1 MGFKLKKKN
10 TGESGAAHSSNAF
23 LTKIQT
29 QVEDFARLFGDS
41 SKSKPFIYGAAL
53 SLILSV
59 ILLLFL
65 FYSVPRHNELTRS
78 LGELRLLSHRRALLK
93 T

>member
-41 SKSKPFIYGAAL
+41 SKSAVHSCRFQFIDYAFPPVAL
-53 SLILSV
+53 S
-59 ILLLFL
+59 F
-65 FYSVPRHNELTRS
+65 P
-78 LGELRLLSHRRALLK
+78 LREIWANFD